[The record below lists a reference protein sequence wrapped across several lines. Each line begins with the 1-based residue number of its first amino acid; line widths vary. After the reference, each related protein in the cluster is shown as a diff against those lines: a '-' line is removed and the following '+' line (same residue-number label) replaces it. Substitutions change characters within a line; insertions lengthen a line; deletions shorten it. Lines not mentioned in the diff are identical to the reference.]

1 MNEKILIVE
10 DDLDIAKLMRIF
22 LKKEGYQVYH
32 AADGQTAIGLF
43 REVNPDLIVLDIML
57 PDSDGKTLCENF
69 RQTTLS
75 PIIFVTALQDE
86 EDRIE
91 GLDLGADDYLAKP
104 FSMKE
109 LSARV
114 RAQLRRANF
123 YAHNEQHTLLRFK
136 GMALNLENLTV
147 TINGQLIP
155 LTESEFTLLSTMARA
170 PGKIFGYEHLYR
182 KITGQ
187 ASHGDYGALLTTMS
201 RLRKKI
207 ELHPNLKYIHTIR
220 GNGYKF
226 SEFV

>member
-32 AADGQTAIGLF
+32 APDGQTAIGLF
-43 REVNPDLIVLDIML
+43 REVNPDLIILDIML
-57 PDSDGKTLCENF
+57 PDSSGKALCENF
-69 RQTTLS
+69 RRTTLS

-86 EDRIE
+86 QDRIE
-91 GLDLGADDYLAKP
+91 GLDLGADDYLPKP

-147 TINGQLIP
+147 TINGHLIP
-155 LTESEFTLLSTMARA
+155 LTESEFTLLSTMARM
-170 PGKIFGYEHLYR
+170 PGKIFDYEDLYER
-182 KITGQ
+182 ITGQ
-187 ASHGDYGALLTTMS
+187 PSHGDYGALLTTMS

-207 ELHPNLKYIHTIR
+207 ELHPNLKYIHTVR

>member
-22 LKKEGYQVYH
+22 LKKEGYSVYH
-32 AADGQTAIGLF
+32 APDGQTAIGLF
-43 REVNPDLIVLDIML
+43 REVNPDLIILDIML
-57 PDSDGKTLCENF
+57 PDSNGKVLCENF
-69 RQTTLS
+69 RRLTLS
-75 PIIFVTALQDE
+75 PILFVTALHDE

-91 GLDLGADDYLAKP
+91 GLDLGADDYLSKP

-123 YAHNEQHTLLRFK
+123 YAHDQQHTVLRFK
-136 GMALNLENLTV
+136 GMIVNLENLTV
-147 TINGQLIP
+147 IVKGASVS
-155 LTESEFTLLSTMARA
+155 LTESEFTLLSSMAKE
-170 PGKIFGYEHLYR
+170 PGKIFHYEKLYQE
-182 KITGQ
+182 ITGQ

-207 ELHPNLKYIHTIR
+207 ELHPNFKYIHTVR